1 MNNTV
6 SSLCVRALVKI
17 LNLAWAG
24 GWVAQYSSGAH
35 ALTFLTIKGAGHMSP
50 QWKPLATITW
60 LTRWLN
66 RTTI

>member
-1 MNNTV
+1 M
-6 SSLCVRALVKI
+6 KI

-66 RTTI
+66 HTTI